1 MSNQGAVERGRPN
14 TIALAGDVMLG
25 RLVNDAMAEHGWPH
39 PWGNV
44 TPLLWQADA
53 FLINLECAITARV
66 VRWHD
71 GHYKPFHFRADPGAI
86 ESLRMARVDCA
97 SIANNHILDFGPE
110 GLLDTIHA
118 LDAAG
123 IAHAGA
129 GRDEQA
135 ARAPALVTTRH
146 GVRIAVVAFAD
157 YPASWAATADSPG
170 LNFMP
175 VSVEPAALA
184 RITEAIAEA
193 RSLADLVVF
202 SIHWGPNM
210 RSHATPEFRA
220 FARRVIGAG
229 ADLFWGHSA
238 HVAQGIELFQGR
250 PILYDTGD
258 FVDDYAV
265 NAALR
270 NDLSALFLLEVA
282 PPHVERIH
290 LVPVHVGHMQVNLAT
305 GGDRRWIANR
315 LVRLCEEMGT
325 EVTDVG
331 GGLTIDVH
339 ARMHE
344 TARAD

>member
-1 MSNQGAVERGRPN
+1 
-14 TIALAGDVMLG
+14 MLG
-25 RLVNDAMAEHGWPH
+25 RLVNDAMFEHGWSH

-53 FLINLECAITARV
+53 FLVNLECAITARI

-86 ESLRMARVDCA
+86 NSLRFARVDCA
-97 SIANNHILDFGPE
+97 SIANNHILDFGPD
-110 GLLDTIHA
+110 GLLDTIHP

-129 GRDEQA
+129 GRDEHA
-135 ARAPALVTTRH
+135 ARAPAVVTTLN
-146 GVRIAVVAFAD
+146 GVRIGVVAFAD

-175 VSVEPAALA
+175 VSVKPAALA

-193 RSLADLVVF
+193 RSLADLVIF
-202 SIHWGPNM
+202 SMHWGPNM
-210 RSHATPEFRA
+210 RSHPTPEFRD
-220 FARRVIGAG
+220 FAHSVIGAG

-238 HVAQGIELFQGR
+238 HVVQGIELYQGR

-265 NAALR
+265 DAALR

-282 PPHVERIH
+282 PPHIERIQ
-290 LVPVHVGHMQVNLAT
+290 LVPVRIGHMQVNLAT
-305 GGDRRWIANR
+305 GEHRQWIANR
-315 LVRLCEEMGT
+315 LGKLCREMGT
-325 EVTDVG
+325 EVTDRG
-331 GGLTIDVH
+331 GRPTIDVH
-339 ARMHE
+339 ARLHE
-344 TARAD
+344 PVPAD

>member
-1 MSNQGAVERGRPN
+1 
-14 TIALAGDVMLG
+14 MLG
-25 RLVNDAMAEHGWPH
+25 RLVNDAMFEHGWAY

-53 FLINLECAITARV
+53 FLVNLECAITARI

-86 ESLRMARVDCA
+86 DSLRMARVDCA
-97 SIANNHILDFGPE
+97 SIANNHIVDFGPD
-110 GLLDTIHA
+110 GVLDTIHA

-129 GRDEQA
+129 GRDEHA

-146 GVRIAVVAFAD
+146 GLRIAVVAFAD
-157 YPASWAATADSPG
+157 YPASWAATAESPG

-175 VSVEPAALA
+175 VSVEPGVFA
-184 RITEAIAEA
+184 RVTEAISEA

-210 RSHATPEFRA
+210 RSHPPPEFRD
-220 FARRVIGAG
+220 FAHHVIGAG

-238 HVAQGIELFQGR
+238 HVVQGIELFQGR

-265 NAALR
+265 DPALR

-282 PPHVERIH
+282 APKVERIH
-290 LVPVHVGHMQVNLAT
+290 LVPVQIGHRQVNLAT
-305 GGDRRWIANR
+305 GDRRRWIANR
-315 LVRLCEEMGT
+315 LVRLCAEMGT
-325 EVTDVG
+325 EVADVAG
-331 GGLTIDVH
+331 RLTIDVH
-339 ARMHE
+339 VRMHE
-344 TARAD
+344 PVAVD